1 MWAQD
6 TSLMWHLTDRRRRRL
21 IRTPTLCGQR
31 ISPRQ
36 VRPFPT
42 EPSPLLRCAECLKR
56 HRP

>member
-6 TSLMWHLTDRRRRRL
+6 SSLMWHLTDRRRRRW

-36 VRPFPT
+36 VRPFPV